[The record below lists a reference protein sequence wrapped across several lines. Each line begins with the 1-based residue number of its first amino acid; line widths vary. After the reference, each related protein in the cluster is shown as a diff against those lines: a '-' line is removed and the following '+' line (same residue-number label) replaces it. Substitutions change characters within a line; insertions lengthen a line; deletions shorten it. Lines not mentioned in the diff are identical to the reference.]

1 NKPASWKSLR
11 QTKKRTAVNVKIKQ
25 NLKKTIKKVRRITET
40 KNAEAQ
46 ELLRQ
51 TVKLIDKAVRQ
62 RVLKKNAAARTKSR
76 LMKLWNKRSGK

>member
-1 NKPASWKSLR
+1 MR